1 MAYQPTLEEL
11 LTGCRN
17 NDRRSQKALYD
28 RYYGYALATALP
40 YCAHA
45 EEAREVLND
54 AFLKVF
60 TNIRN
65 YDPERPF
72 TTWLRTIVVR
82 TAINRY
88 HSRLREPGWCDLE
101 EALFLPAANSDA
113 DEILSRLSAEELLR
127 LLQILPPSYRLAINL
142 YAIEGYSHAEIADLL
157 GISVGAS
164 KSNLFKARARLR
176 ELMTQPLH
184 HN

>member
-1 MAYQPTLEEL
+1 MANQPPLEGL

-17 NDRRSQKALYD
+17 NDRRSQKELYD
-28 RYYGYALATALP
+28 RFYGYGLAVASP
-40 YCAHA
+40 YCSHTD
-45 EEAREVLND
+45 EAREVLND

-60 TNIRN
+60 ANIRN

-88 HSRLREPGWCDLE
+88 HSRLREPGWCDLD
-101 EALFLPAANSDA
+101 EALFFQATGVDE
-113 DEILSRLSAEELLR
+113 DEILGRFSAEELLR
-127 LLQILPPSYRLAINL
+127 LLQNLPPSYRLAINL

-184 HN
+184 QY

>member
-1 MAYQPTLEEL
+1 MPSQPPLDDL
-11 LTGCRN
+11 LTGCCR
-17 NDRRSQKALYD
+17 NDRRSQKELHD
-28 RYYGYALATALP
+28 RFYGYGLAVALP

-60 TNIRN
+60 ANIRN
-65 YDPERPF
+65 YDPTRSF

-88 HSRLREPGWCDLE
+88 HSRLREPGWCDLDE
-101 EALFLPAANSDA
+101 TLFFPAADGNG

-176 ELMTQPLH
+176 ELMMQPLYK
-184 HN
+184 N